1 MSYREYKD
9 SFGLT
14 NLLFAICLTLVAI
27 GWKDRQAGELRV
39 VFAGG
44 STPEIGP
51 YLAGRTSKPE
61 SSTEQQ
67 DTGGSLT
74 AVIVRTAI
82 PSATST
88 PAPLAETAPSLA
100 AFTSA
105 LLVYLGQTVGL

>member
-51 YLAGRTSKPE
+51 YLAGKD
-61 SSTEQQ
+61 QQ
-67 DTGGSLT
+67 
-74 AVIVRTAI
+74 A
-82 PSATST
+82 
-88 PAPLAETAPSLA
+88 
-100 AFTSA
+100 
-105 LLVYLGQTVGL
+105 